1 MSKKHKKKL
10 QKQQQD
16 QTKVEKKYLKLSD
29 ATILMIEDD
38 PMLREL
44 YGRVFSREN
53 VDIQIAD
60 DGEEGLAKIK
70 SLKPDIVLL
79 DVMLPR
85 LNGIEILEEIQ
96 ADDNISNEM
105 PVLMLTDLDQTG
117 VEARARELGARDFL
131 SKNAIDGST
140 LIRRVK
146 DELKIE

>member
-1 MSKKHKKKL
+1 MSRKHKKKSRN
-10 QKQQQD
+10 QQQE
-16 QTKVEKKYLKLSD
+16 QTIVRKAITQLSD

-44 YGRVFSREN
+44 YTRVFSREN
-53 VDIQIAD
+53 VNIQIAN

-96 ADDNISNEM
+96 ADGSISNNM
-105 PVLMLTDLDQTG
+105 PVIMLTDLDQPG
-117 VEARARELGARDFL
+117 VEVRARELGAKDFL
-131 SKNAIDGST
+131 SKNAIDGAT

-146 DELKIE
+146 DELKIN